1 MQYRS
6 LNTQADELRL
16 ISIHPRSPSALHR
29 QENVDLVACTLD
41 YYSLIREHGKKI
53 SQIRDP
59 DVSLDWTTK
68 YRLGKE
74 IYQYRKDSGLSLE
87 EIGIYNPIKHETYFD
102 GYDITY
108 QIHDRR
114 SRVGG
119 RFEWGDYVALSY
131 TWGNPADRKD
141 ICVDG
146 EIVKVQSNLE
156 AALRA
161 LRDKEPMRSGYK
173 VWVDALCINQ
183 GDINERSREVRRM
196 RLIYKIAADVVIWLG
211 SENDESDKAMNLI
224 HILSHSCEDGTDKA
238 LGAKLR
244 EDPGY
249 LQPGAWLALSCLLE
263 RQYWSRMWIIQ
274 ELCLGGANAPIL
286 CGQKSVTWR
295 EFFTA
300 IYSFGKHNV
309 DVIFRCIDHER
320 ATVGKRP
327 FGLNRNKIIHINME
341 HQKQTGAGK
350 PQFMCLL
357 DLARKS
363 DASDM
368 KDKVYGILGLM
379 PSPVIPLV
387 GLDYSRS
394 VEEVYTEFARNY
406 IVGSK

>member
-6 LNTQADELRL
+6 LNTKADELRL
-16 ISIHPRSPSALHR
+16 ISVLPRSPSALHL

-41 YYSLIREHGKKI
+41 HYSLIRDHGKEI

-68 YRLGKE
+68 YRLGRE
-74 IYQYRKDSGLSLE
+74 SYHYRKDSGLSLE
-87 EIGIYNPIKHETYFD
+87 ETETNDPTKHETYVD
-102 GYDITY
+102 GNDTTY
-108 QIHDRR
+108 QVHDRR
-114 SRVGG
+114 SRGGG

-141 ICVDG
+141 ICIDG

-183 GDINERSREVRRM
+183 CDIGERSREVRRM

-211 SENDESDKAMNLI
+211 SEDDESNKAMDLI
-224 HILSHSCEDGTDKA
+224 HTLSQSCEDGTDKA

-244 EDPGY
+244 EDPRY
-249 LQPGAWLALSCLLE
+249 LQPGAWLALSRLLE

-286 CGQKSVTWR
+286 CGQMSVTWR

-300 IYSFGKHNV
+300 IYTFGKHNV
-309 DVIFRCIDHER
+309 DVIFRCIDRER
-320 ATVGKRP
+320 AMVGKRP
-327 FGLNRNKIIHINME
+327 FGLNRNKIIHIIME

-363 DASDM
+363 DASEM

-379 PSPVIPLV
+379 PSSVTPLV
-387 GLDYSRS
+387 SLNYGCS

-406 IVGSK
+406 IIGSE